1 MVVRMSKFY
10 NYEISALIN
19 YHGRY
24 EIRIDN
30 FNTDEIISLDI
41 TEKDAKCLAYVLNKL
56 ILAGEETNENLCN

>member
-1 MVVRMSKFY
+1 MRKFY

-19 YHGRY
+19 AHGRY

-30 FNTDEIISLDI
+30 FDTYEFINLDM

-56 ILAGEETNENLCN
+56 ILTGEETNENLCD